1 MKCEWK
7 NVRLCDT
14 PINIID
20 GDRGKNY
27 PNGSDF
33 TSSGYCLFLNA
44 KNVTASGFSFEQT
57 TFISKAKDEL
67 LRKGKLKRKDV
78 VLTTRGTVGNV
89 AYFDDKVNFNNLRIN
104 SGMVILRSDREI
116 VNSTYLYWLFRSPI
130 IQEQIAQIRTGS
142 AQPQLPISIMR
153 NLEFMLPS
161 FFEQKAIADTL
172 SCLDDKIE
180 LNNRMNRTLEE
191 VAQAVFKSWFVDFE
205 PFQGGEFVDSELGSI
220 PKGWRVGTL
229 GECIELFDSQRV
241 PLSSRQREKM
251 KKIYPYYG
259 ATSIMDYVDNY
270 LFDGMYVL
278 LGEDGSVVDDNG
290 YPILQYVW
298 GKFWVNNH
306 AHILKG
312 KSGFNEDSLYM
323 LLRNT
328 NVRGAVTGAVQLKIN
343 QANLKALK
351 VLIPSAVDLEKY
363 NSLLEPISA
372 FRRSCSEETQKLI
385 LTRDSL
391 LPKLMSG
398 EIRVSMEAK

>member
-1 MKCEWK
+1 MAEVTLELSEFNGGSKFR
-7 NVRLCDT
+7 NGDT
-14 PINIID
+14 IMARITPCLEN
-20 GDRGKNY
+20 GKTAEISILGENEVGF
-27 PNGSDF
+27 GSTEF
-33 TSSGYCLFLNA
+33 IVLRKKETLSGQGFIYYLSISPALREIAIQSMVGSSGRQRVQQSVLDNSVFLF
-44 KNVTASGFSFEQT
+44 
-57 TFISKAKDEL
+57 
-67 LRKGKLKRKDV
+67 
-78 VLTTRGTVGNV
+78 
-89 AYFDDKVNFNNLRIN
+89 
-104 SGMVILRSDREI
+104 
-116 VNSTYLYWLFRSPI
+116 P
-130 IQEQIAQIRTGS
+130 
-142 AQPQLPISIMR
+142 PLP
-153 NLEFMLPS
+153 
-161 FFEQKAIADTL
+161 EQKVIADTL

-180 LNNRMNRTLEE
+180 LNNRINRTLEE
-191 VAQAVFKSWFVDFE
+191 MAQVIFKSWFVDFE

-241 PLSSRQREKM
+241 PLSSRQRENM
-251 KKIYPYYG
+251 KKTYPYYG
-259 ATSIMDYVDNY
+259 ATSMMDYVDNY
-270 LFDGMYVL
+270 FFDGMYVL

-328 NVRGAVTGAVQLKIN
+328 NMRGAVTGAVQLKIN

-363 NSLLEPISA
+363 NSLLEPIFA

-398 EIRVSMEAK
+398 EIRVPMEAK

>member
-1 MKCEWK
+1 MKCEGWK
-7 NVRLCDT
+7 KIALQE
-14 PINIID
+14 IIQFKN
-20 GDRGKNY
+20 GKKRPTENGTVPVYGGNGILGFCNQNNY
-27 PNGSDF
+27 EKVVAIGRVGAYCGSL
-33 TSSGYCLFLNA
+33 YLA
-44 KNVTASGFSFEQT
+44 
-57 TFISKAKDEL
+57 
-67 LRKGKLKRKDV
+67 KGKCWISDNAIAAQNKTGALLKYIFYLLKWLRLNERHIGTGQPLLTQEILNNIVAV
-78 VLTTRGTVGNV
+78 VPE
-89 AYFDDKVNFNNLRIN
+89 Y
-104 SGMVILRSDREI
+104 
-116 VNSTYLYWLFRSPI
+116 P
-130 IQEQIAQIRTGS
+130 
-142 AQPQLPISIMR
+142 
-153 NLEFMLPS
+153 
-161 FFEQKAIADTL
+161 EQKAIADTL

-191 VAQAVFKSWFVDFE
+191 IAQAIFKSWFVDFE
-205 PFQGGEFVDSELGSI
+205 PFQDGEFVDSELGKI

-241 PLSSRQREKM
+241 PLSSRQRENM
-251 KKIYPYYG
+251 KKTYPYYG
-259 ATSIMDYVDNY
+259 ATSMMDYVDNY

-363 NSLLEPISA
+363 NSLLEPIFA

>member
-1 MKCEWK
+1 MNFEEWK
-7 NVRLCDT
+7 EKRLGEVAKITKLSGFEFTKCFNYVDDGDIIAIRALNVKNGTLDLTDVKRITSSTSCGLTRSKLYKNDIVLTYTGAKFGEVAIIKYNNKFHLAPNVAKAT
-14 PINIID
+14 PLENICYPYYLYCFMRSDNFHTQLINYSVGSSQPTIPMNII
-20 GDRGKNY
+20 RQL
-27 PNGSDF
+27 S
-33 TSSGYCLFLNA
+33 
-44 KNVTASGFSFEQT
+44 V
-57 TFISKAKDEL
+57 L
-67 LRKGKLKRKDV
+67 LPPL
-78 VLTTRGTVGNV
+78 
-89 AYFDDKVNFNNLRIN
+89 
-104 SGMVILRSDREI
+104 S
-116 VNSTYLYWLFRSPI
+116 
-130 IQEQIAQIRTGS
+130 
-142 AQPQLPISIMR
+142 
-153 NLEFMLPS
+153 
-161 FFEQKAIADTL
+161 EQKTIAATL

-191 VAQAVFKSWFVDFE
+191 MAQAIFKSWFVDFE
-205 PFQGGEFVDSELGSI
+205 QFQNGEFVDSELGPI

-363 NSLLEPISA
+363 NSLLEPIFA

-398 EIRVSMEAK
+398 EIRVPLEVK